1 MSATAT
7 QPEGKAP
14 KAPKAPRNKSAK
26 SAKYRYEAET
36 ISGEHV
42 KGLRVTKIAEK
53 KGLNLELTKEKVPL
67 VEIMHFSRQM
77 ATFLRAG
84 VPMTE
89 ALDNLRI
96 DATNKRFKA
105 VLGDVLDRVTGGRS
119 VTEALS

>member
-14 KAPKAPRNKSAK
+14 KPPKAPKAPKVQKAK

-42 KGLRVTKIAEK
+42 KGDIQAPSANAARNELAVKGLRVTKIAEK
-53 KGLNLELTKEKVPL
+53 KGLQIELTKEKVPL

-89 ALDNLRI
+89 A
-96 DATNKRFKA
+96 
-105 VLGDVLDRVTGGRS
+105 
-119 VTEALS
+119 